1 MQRES
6 PLALSHPGGY
16 NPPQP
21 CPLEYRMNQ
30 EIAYQEALDYLY
42 SFIDYSLTRSFRYSP
57 EKFDL
62 GRMVTL
68 LDRLG
73 NPHRRYPMIH
83 IAGTKGK
90 GSVAALSAS
99 VLKEAGFKTGL
110 YISPHMTDFAERIQV
125 NGETIPHPTLASL
138 VSDLKAPVEQIQHLT
153 TFELTTALAFLY
165 FSRMDV
171 DAAVI
176 EVGLGGRL
184 DATNVIDPLL
194 SIITSISIDH
204 VNVLGDTLPK
214 IAFEKAGII
223 KPGCPVVSA
232 PQKDAVR
239 QVIEQVAADR
249 DAPLIQVGRDI
260 QFQPIT
266 HSLEGQTFSVWPSAM
281 AQTDPQSLLSMPVI
295 KSDPQTLTIP
305 LLGYHQVENAAT
317 AYTGLLIAR
326 QAGMEIPDDS
336 IVRGMANVSW
346 PGRFELLRLEP
357 PVLVDSAHNPDSAE
371 RLRQALD
378 DYLPNRPV
386 ILVFGASEDKNVK
399 DMLTALRPRIQQVIA
414 TQSVHPR
421 AMEAD
426 QLVEISRSLGIP
438 VSCAV
443 PLETA
448 MIDALQKAGTQ
459 AAVLVAGSLFVA
471 AGARDVWHAWQE
483 NGTPAKE
490 IGQGK

>member
-1 MQRES
+1 MD
-6 PLALSHPGGY
+6 
-16 NPPQP
+16 
-21 CPLEYRMNQ
+21 Q

-62 GRMVTL
+62 GRMDAL

-73 NPHRRYPMIH
+73 NPHRRYPKIH

-99 VLKEAGFKTGL
+99 VLKAAGYKTGL

-125 NGETIPHPTLASL
+125 NGENIPHQTLADL
-138 VSDLKAPVEQIQHLT
+138 VSEIKPHVEQIQHLT

-165 FSRMDV
+165 FSHTNV

-194 SIITSISIDH
+194 SIITSISLDH
-204 VNVLGDTLPK
+204 VNVLGATLPK

-223 KPGCPVVSA
+223 KPGRPVVSA
-232 PQKDAVR
+232 PQKDPAR
-239 QVIEQVAADR
+239 QVIEQIAAER
-249 DAPLIQVGRDI
+249 NAPLIQVGKDI
-260 QFQPIT
+260 LFRPLN
-266 HSLEGQTFSVWPSAM
+266 HSLEGQTFSVWRSEKALE
-281 AQTDPQSLLSMPVI
+281 DPDSLLSLPGEEEEDEM
-295 KSDPQTLTIP
+295 DPRPLTLP

-317 AYTGLLIAR
+317 AYAGLLIAR
-326 QAGMEIPDDS
+326 KGGLNIPDDS
-336 IVRGMANVSW
+336 ISRGMANVSW

-357 PVLVDSAHNPDSAE
+357 PILVDSAHNQDSAV

-378 DYLPNRPV
+378 DYLPDRPV
-386 ILVFGASEDKNVK
+386 ILVFGASEDKDVTG
-399 DMLTALRPRIQQVIA
+399 MLNALKPRIQQVIA

-421 AMEAD
+421 AMEAE
-426 QLVEISRSLGIP
+426 QVVEVSRTLGIP
-438 VSCAV
+438 ASRAV

-448 MIDALQKAGTQ
+448 LIDALQAAGNE
-459 AAVLVAGSLFVA
+459 AAVLITGSLFVA
-471 AGARDVWHAWQE
+471 AGARDVWHSWKE
-483 NGTPAKE
+483 NGIPAKV
-490 IGQGK
+490 IGQG